1 MLAYSKIV
9 LYAELLDSDLPED
22 PALDGELDR
31 YFPSPLPERFGDV
44 ARRHRL
50 KREIVATRVTNDL
63 IDRAG
68 STFAFRLRDDTG
80 ASMADIARASVVARD
95 VFNVRSLWAD
105 VEALDGAVPAETQYD
120 MLLSSRRMVERSTR
134 WLLRSRPR
142 PLDIAAERERYGEGA
157 KTVAGLLPGVL
168 VEHEQENWRERVGRL
183 TEAGVPEA
191 LAGRVAAQGAL
202 FSALDIVD
210 IALATEHPVEEVAA
224 LHFEIG
230 GNLHLH
236 WLRDRIALLAR
247 DTRWAA
253 MARAALRDDL
263 FSLHAELTTDVL
275 RAGGVDAWTGRQGGR
290 GRARAGDPGRDPLR
304 RHVRPHH
311 PAGGAAGGAQPDR
324 AGVSVS

>member
-1 MLAYSKIV
+1 MIAERRQAGLGLTQPELAVMLAYSKII

-105 VEALDGAVPAETQYD
+105 VESLDGAVAADTQYD

-134 WLLRSRPR
+134 WLLRTRPR
-142 PLDIAAERERYGEGA
+142 PLDIAAERRALRRGGEG
-157 KTVAGLLPGVL
+157 
-168 VEHEQENWRERVGRL
+168 GR
-183 TEAGVPEA
+183 
-191 LAGRVAAQGAL
+191 
-202 FSALDIVD
+202 
-210 IALATEHPVEEVAA
+210 
-224 LHFEIG
+224 
-230 GNLHLH
+230 
-236 WLRDRIALLAR
+236 
-247 DTRWAA
+247 
-253 MARAALRDDL
+253 RAAP
-263 FSLHAELTTDVL
+263 
-275 RAGGVDAWTGRQGGR
+275 GRPR
-290 GRARAGDPGRDPLR
+290 RARAGELARARRPADRGRR
-304 RHVRPHH
+304 
-311 PAGGAAGGAQPDR
+311 AGGARRPRRGAGRALLRARRGRDRQRHRARESRRSPRCTSRSAATCTCTGCATGSRCSRATR
-324 AGVSVS
+324 AGRRWRARPCATTSSPCTPS